1 MNTAIKLLI
10 IVSLLSG
17 CQYVVGGCEA
27 KKLLPYSKSELIYE
41 PHCSEKCCEFV
52 VNEELDDLMTEICH
66 EMWCFR
72 DCEWTM
78 NHKSCY

>member
-1 MNTAIKLLI
+1 MNTVIKLLMI
-10 IVSLLSG
+10 GGLMSG
-17 CQYVVGGCEA
+17 CQVGGNDCDPQE
-27 KKLLPYSKSELIYE
+27 LLPYSKSEVIYE

-52 VNEELDDLMTEICH
+52 VHEEPGDSLTETCH

-78 NHKSCY
+78 NHKACY